1 MEKPQGSRVVGRT
14 CEMVN
19 ELFSGPRRAQA
30 IVALACALSA
40 IVGAYA
46 SQQIRG
52 VVECGADL
60 SKCVV
65 KPDVPGAALSPS
77 AAVGR
82 FEFVIDSGLVAD
94 FSYLPVAD
102 SGLEA
107 KNFEFPI
114 DFGFDGGSGAWKY
127 AKEIPPPNDAEPV
140 RYFVVTMKDANAELQ
155 DIIFA
160 GDKPGEIITSGIWSD
175 LRGTLQYLT
184 FYDST
189 EPAGV
194 PEPGTLAL
202 LGFALA
208 GLAFARRRR

>member
-1 MEKPQGSRVVGRT
+1 
-14 CEMVN
+14 MVK

-46 SQQIRG
+46 SQQISG
-52 VVECGADL
+52 VVECGTDL

-82 FEFVIDSGLVAD
+82 FEFVIDDGLVAD
-94 FSYLPVAD
+94 FSYRPVAD

-107 KNFEFPI
+107 QNFEFPS
-114 DFGFDGGSGAWKY
+114 DFGPDGGSGAWKY
-127 AKEIPPPNDAEPV
+127 AKEIQVPGDAEPV

-160 GDKPGEIITSGIWSD
+160 GDKPGEIIAGGAWSE

-189 EPAGV
+189 PPVGV

-202 LGFALA
+202 LGLALA
-208 GLAFARRRR
+208 GLAFARRRP